1 MLRFGYEVL
10 TPKGFVC
17 SNGFVSCPD
26 VPVPVGFVS
35 QQVDKV
41 NAVIRDIL

>member
-1 MLRFGYEVL
+1 MFRFGYEVL
-10 TPKGFVC
+10 TPSFVY

-35 QQVDKV
+35 QQVDKG